1 MEHHEKEISV
11 DLYKTLL
18 LVALYRAGG
27 EIKVTADEI
36 DEIRKVTKS
45 MKLGVVGENTI
56 IMRAVVES
64 GAK

>member
-1 MEHHEKEISV
+1 MEHQEKEISI

-45 MKLGVVGENTI
+45 MRLGVVGENTI

>member
-1 MEHHEKEISV
+1 MEHQAKEISI

-45 MKLGVVGENTI
+45 MRLGVVGENTI
-56 IMRAVVES
+56 IMRAVVET

>member
-1 MEHHEKEISV
+1 MEHQEKEISL

-27 EIKVTADEI
+27 EIKVTAEEI
-36 DEIRKVTKS
+36 DEIRAVTKS

-56 IMRAVVES
+56 VMRAVVEPN
-64 GAK
+64 AK

>member
-1 MEHHEKEISV
+1 MEHQAEISL

-36 DEIRKVTKS
+36 DEIRAVTKS

-56 IMRAVVES
+56 VVRAVVES
-64 GAK
+64 DAK

>member
-1 MEHHEKEISV
+1 MEHQEKEISI

-45 MKLGVVGENTI
+45 MRLGVVGENTI
-56 IMRAVVES
+56 IMRAVVET

>member
-1 MEHHEKEISV
+1 MEHQAEISL

-27 EIKVTADEI
+27 EIRVTAEEI
-36 DEIRKVTKS
+36 DEIRAVTKS
-45 MKLGVVGENTI
+45 MKLGVVGEDTL
-56 IMRAVVES
+56 IMRTVVES